1 MFRMQGG
8 IFSMG
13 WRSVIIT
20 QHAKLSYSARAMIV
34 QTNDGVNQIPID
46 DINLLLISTTQA
58 VITTALVSELI
69 KQNIKI
75 IFTDENK
82 APVGEVY
89 TYYPSNRN
97 ELILREQLNWNPEL
111 QNILWTKIVGSKII
125 NQINVLK
132 IMGCETDE
140 LEHELAKL
148 ELNDAT
154 NREAVIARKYF
165 PDLFENGFVR
175 RDGSVIN
182 AALNYGYTILLSAV
196 NQEVVAN
203 GYTTYL
209 GIHHSSNE
217 NQFNLSSDLMEPFR
231 PIIDFWVANQKFNQ
245 LTPDIK
251 YGLVELLSLEIQF
264 NGKRTILRN
273 AITEH
278 VRNCLKYVSG
288 KIKEVKIGV
297 EIINEVPNN
306 AINDNV

>member
-1 MFRMQGG
+1 MQGG

-140 LEHELAKL
+140 LERELAKL

-231 PIIDFWVANQKFNQ
+231 PIVDFWVANQKFNQ
-245 LTPDIK
+245 FTPDIK

-264 NGKRTILRN
+264 IGKRTILRN

>member
-1 MFRMQGG
+1 
-8 IFSMG
+8 
-13 WRSVIIT
+13 
-20 QHAKLSYSARAMIV
+20 
-34 QTNDGVNQIPID
+34 
-46 DINLLLISTTQA
+46 
-58 VITTALVSELI
+58 
-69 KQNIKI
+69 
-75 IFTDENK
+75 
-82 APVGEVY
+82 
-89 TYYPSNRN
+89 
-97 ELILREQLNWNPEL
+97 
-111 QNILWTKIVGSKII
+111 
-125 NQINVLK
+125 
-132 IMGCETDE
+132 MGCETDE

-231 PIIDFWVANQKFNQ
+231 PIVDFWVANQKFNQ
-245 LTPDIK
+245 FTPDIK